1 MHIINEVAHSVSQ
14 DLIIL
19 SLKITISST
28 RKIASKTAS
37 KHEVPEIRPQ
47 RKHITPVQKALRI
60 HSFELQNLREEN
72 DHLRHTVAY
81 LQARIVRMKERE
93 LIAQGLPEDRAIE
106 EAFIDSED
114 EEEDYDVDNSDR

>member
-1 MHIINEVAHSVSQ
+1 M
-14 DLIIL
+14 
-19 SLKITISST
+19 SST

-37 KHEVPEIRPQ
+37 KTASKHQVPEIRPQ
-47 RKHITPVQKALRI
+47 RKHITLVQKALRI

-93 LIAQGLPEDRAIE
+93 LIAHQGLPEDRASE
-106 EAFIDSED
+106 VVFIDSED